1 MLHRP
6 SYYDTGS
13 KTVRRFSPDFRATVE
28 PATVVG
34 MRGFLA
40 ICSLL
45 LFGCSDDAGT
55 ASNTGAGGT
64 SSGGALGTGS
74 SAGNGGSSATGGSGG
89 SGATGGSINVDSG
102 MQKKAVK
109 DLPGLESITFHERTG
124 GTEPTPYTFTVLG
137 LELTAKL
144 PDPLTET
151 SHDIPGADSEYYDVF
166 YSNEDGSFNLEGSY
180 LTISGTF
187 EHALPAGGGLNLAEI
202 GLDFTDSNT
211 EYGNYVASYVVL
223 GDNSV
228 QADVANCIDSNLQ
241 THTTMG
247 NTVGQ
252 TDRLRLTL
260 GFESTS
266 GPPPR

>member
-1 MLHRP
+1 MV
-6 SYYDTGS
+6 D
-13 KTVRRFSPDFRATVE
+13 
-28 PATVVG
+28 
-34 MRGFLA
+34 MRGLLA
-40 ICSLL
+40 ICALL
-45 LFGCSDDAGT
+45 AIGCSDDAGT
-55 ASNTGAGGT
+55 ASNAGSGGG
-64 SSGGALGTGS
+64 SSGGGAGTGS
-74 SAGNGGSSATGGSGG
+74 STGNGGSSG
-89 SGATGGSINVDSG
+89 SGATGGSVNVDSG
-102 MQKKAVK
+102 VQKKAVK
-109 DLPGLESITFHERTG
+109 DLPGLEGITFHERTG
-124 GTEPTPYTFTVLG
+124 GTEPTQYTFAVLG
-137 LELTAKL
+137 PELTAKL
-144 PDPLTET
+144 PDPLTGA
-151 SHDIPGADSEYYDVF
+151 SHDIPGATSEFYDVF

-187 EHALPAGGGLNLAEI
+187 GQALPAGGGLNLAEI
-202 GLDFTDSNT
+202 GLNFGDTNT

-228 QADVANCIDSNLQ
+228 EADVANCIDSNLQ